1 MYDYDIPL
9 KSFELSMD
17 IARLPKAYSPNVMGG
32 NSIAGPD
39 SVEVIITRAKMIANY
54 LKGK

>member
-1 MYDYDIPL
+1 MDDIL
-9 KSFELSMD
+9 AKAFELSMD
-17 IARLPKAYSPNVMGG
+17 IARLPKTYSPNVMGG

-39 SVEVIITRAKMIANY
+39 SVEVIITRAKMIADY